1 MQQRSIIK
9 PVWFSTKST
18 YIRRAW
24 KKMNVRRAVQS
35 VSPPVT
41 TALKLLKDQAG
52 HACDASF
59 AHVGPTVVFM
69 DTLYCWFT
77 LMDVN
82 NCTQHVHQYN
92 PDCKQY
98 ESEEDERLR

>member
-1 MQQRSIIK
+1 M
-9 PVWFSTKST
+9 
-18 YIRRAW
+18 
-24 KKMNVRRAVQS
+24 KKINVRRAVQV

-41 TALKLLKDQAG
+41 AALKLLKEQAG
-52 HACDASF
+52 HTCDASF

-69 DTLYCWFT
+69 DTMYRWFT

-82 NCTQHVHQYN
+82 NSTQHVHQNN

-98 ESEEDERLR
+98 ESEDDERLGWLET